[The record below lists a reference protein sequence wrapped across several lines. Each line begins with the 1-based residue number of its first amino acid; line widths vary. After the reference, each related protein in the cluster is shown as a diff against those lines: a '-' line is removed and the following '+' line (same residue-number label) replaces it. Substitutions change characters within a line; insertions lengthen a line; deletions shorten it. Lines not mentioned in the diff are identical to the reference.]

1 MQCQSAP
8 GLEVAYSISLRLHGT
23 EGSKV
28 YQQDAVL
35 EVSTP
40 LPTNGWQADEPVDTL
55 HLLEFPPELPP
66 GEYELR
72 LVVYDFETQKPTV
85 ELGVWEAEKTLA
97 RLKAGEFE

>member
-1 MQCQSAP
+1 MQWQTAP
-8 GLEVAYSISLRLHGT
+8 RLEVAYSISLRMHDT

-28 YQQDAVL
+28 YQQDAFL
-35 EVSTP
+35 ENSTP
-40 LPTNGWQADEPVDTL
+40 LPTNRWQEDELVDTL

-72 LVVYDFETQKPTV
+72 LVVYDFETLQPTV

-97 RLKAGEFE
+97 RLKVGEFE

>member
-1 MQCQSAP
+1 MQCQTAP
-8 GLEVAYSISLRLHGT
+8 GLEVAYSNSLRLQDT

-35 EVSTP
+35 EDSTP

-72 LVVYDFETQKPTV
+72 LVV
-85 ELGVWEAEKTLA
+85 
-97 RLKAGEFE
+97 